1 MNEIEKLIIK
11 YENDPENTQ
20 LIEYYESDNLWK
32 TLRIERDENKHSAFI
47 GDVLKKNIGDKHAPL
62 RKLLN
67 LLIIKSESNECPVT
81 SNDLQIIKESILSQK
96 LRINGINVE
105 LEKTISSLSNIR
117 YADRLDIYI
126 TCDISGIENY
136 SYLEIFIENKVD
148 SSENGAKTKKELLN
162 NQTDEEQEYSEL
174 YQTERYFFA
183 CSKTKGNRKDNESLD
198 KTLQLFVYL
207 SPNTQKAKENNF
219 INISYQDLV
228 DYILEPYLK
237 RDGIDE
243 YSRFTINEY
252 LKILGNPFTSNN
264 KTALAMTKTEKEL
277 LVEFYNRNVIL
288 FERALDAMIDS
299 TEDDPDLKKHFEDAK
314 ENVRLTTG
322 VRRYFSINGDGE
334 FKMYQVVGEF
344 AKHLLDKGEEIDT
357 IEEIIKYYTQEDT
370 RLHIS
375 EEKNTVYR
383 NRNGKHEYD
392 TEKNGK
398 IIYVTKEWGM
408 DGRGKNF
415 SGLLKGINEQYEDFQ
430 IAEIKK

>member
-47 GDVLKKNIGDKHAPL
+47 GDVLKKSIGDKHAPL

-67 LLIIKSESNECPVT
+67 LLIIKSESNECPDT
-81 SNDLQIIKESILSQK
+81 SDDLQIIKESILSQK

-148 SSENGAKTKKELLN
+148 SSENGAKIKKELLN
-162 NQTDEEQEYSEL
+162 NQTDEEQEYSKL

-183 CSKTKGNRKDNESLD
+183 CSNTKGNRKDNESLD

-207 SPNTQKAKENNF
+207 SPNGPKAIENNF

-252 LKILGNPFTSNN
+252 LKILGNPFTSDN

-299 TEDDPDLKKHFEDAK
+299 TEDDPDLKKHFEEAK

-322 VRRYFSINGDGE
+322 VRRFFSINGDGKY
-334 FKMYQVVGEF
+334 KMYQVVEKY
-344 AKHLLDKGEEIDT
+344 ARYLLGQEKNIDEI
-357 IEEIIKYYTQEDT
+357 ENLIKEYTQEPN
-370 RLHIS
+370 RQHIS
-375 EEKNTVYR
+375 EKKMTVYR
-383 NRNGKHEYD
+383 YEKGEYENDEEGKS
-392 TEKNGK
+392 
-398 IIYVTKEWGM
+398 IYVTKEWGM
-408 DGRGKNF
+408 DDSGKNF
-415 SGLLKGINEQYEDFQ
+415 SGLLDGINNNCKGFQ